1 VSGAFFVFGLVFGL
15 LLVSQFW
22 TLANSLYDSR
32 QARRLF
38 GFIGGGASLGGITGA
53 AVTTYAV
60 DRVGS
65 NNLALVSAGVLLLC
79 AATVLAINKT
89 QGDSIDFGEAADEGT
104 AGGREGWRLLVG
116 SRHLQLIALIV
127 GVAGLSAVFVEQ
139 QLNMAVAESG
149 ATTDAIT
156 RYLGRITMYLSMAGF
171 LVQVGL
177 TSRLHRS
184 FGLAA
189 ALLLLPAVFGATSV
203 VILAT
208 GALWAVALARV
219 LDTSVRYTVDRTTR
233 EVLFLPLPV
242 GITQRAKP

>member
-1 VSGAFFVFGLVFGL
+1 MFGL

-60 DRVGS
+60 DHVGS
-65 NNLALVSAGVLLLC
+65 DNLALVSAGVLLLC
-79 AATVLAINKT
+79 AATVLAINKA
-89 QGDSIDFGEAADEGT
+89 QGGSIDHREAADDGT
-104 AGGREGWRLLVG
+104 AGGREAWRLLLG

-127 GVAGLSAVFVEQ
+127 GVAALSAVFVEQ

-149 ATTDAIT
+149 ATTDDIT
-156 RYLGRITMYLSMAGF
+156 RFLGRVTMYLSMAGF

-184 FGLAA
+184 YGLAA
-189 ALLLLPAVFGATSV
+189 ALLLLAVGRRRHERGHSRDWSRVGSRPGARPRHIAAIHRRSHHARSV
-203 VILAT
+203 VPSAS
-208 GALWAVALARV
+208 GGRNPARE
-219 LDTSVRYTVDRTTR
+219 TVR
-233 EVLFLPLPV
+233 
-242 GITQRAKP
+242 